1 MSKAAASR
9 GPKALGSA
17 SSTHRSGTAADREPV
32 MTQRNT
38 AGSPMSTSKTAA
50 TAPGATSGQTE
61 QAGHVARGAGGT
73 SAVRQGATQVA
84 KAAPG
89 IGTVVTAGEAG
100 SGLLRKHGK
109 KVGAAGAG
117 ATVVPAV
124 QIAIA
129 IALLNWLK
137 SFFMSL
143 LAAAAHALNWLK
155 SIVVLVKMIV
165 KAGVSWVVGK
175 VGGFFSAMGHGV
187 ASAFGAGQVVGT
199 VLSWSF
205 GASTLL
211 TGAVALSSPLLVSQ
225 NTSQYEGALATT
237 CVNANASANGGTEG
251 TPITLNANQ
260 EASAKSLYDVLHG
273 WGMPD
278 ANIAGILG
286 NWTKESGL
294 DPTSVEYI
302 FDEPWTLG
310 PRKQAS
316 LSSNPGIGI
325 GLGGWTASRSIGLQD
340 YAKSQGKNW
349 YDPSVQLMFAVTDD
363 YAESVGVIRGMITTP
378 KGTPGEAAMYFHD
391 HWERSA
397 DNAAQLAQRVSFAE
411 KWYGMMSGW
420 AADSHST
427 LPLPPGGTST
437 PGGSDTGGTN
447 AVTVGGTQDGC
458 TTNAVNGLSIG
469 PGTPATCGVGDHP
482 GAADGT
488 MIYAGTC
495 WYGGHG
501 VDIFAN
507 GGNTH
512 GTKWQ
517 CTELARRFWWAM
529 GWAPTTWHGGVGAT
543 LWSYE
548 TPPGAISEPQG
559 QITQLAA
566 GDILS
571 MNWVMSDGSMSATGH
586 VGLVNAITKNDDGT
600 YKVEMVSQNTPQALW
615 YFTWDGKSLTSA
627 FSGFPV
633 TGVMHHVGTP
643 T

>member
-1 MSKAAASR
+1 MSNAAAPR
-9 GPKALGSA
+9 GPKSLGGSQSTRTERDRPQQSGSGSSAVPEGTGRIKPESFAL
-17 SSTHRSGTAADREPV
+17 
-32 MTQRNT
+32 
-38 AGSPMSTSKTAA
+38 SK
-50 TAPGATSGQTE
+50 APDQTP
-61 QAGHVARGAGGT
+61 RGAGGT
-73 SAVRQGATQVA
+73 SAVHQGATQVA
-84 KAAPG
+84 KATPG
-89 IGTVVTAGEAG
+89 VGTALTAGEVG
-100 SGLLRKHGK
+100 VGVVRKHGK
-109 KVGAAGAG
+109 KIGAAGAG
-117 ATVVPAV
+117 AAAVPAMQV
-124 QIAIA
+124 VIAL
-129 IALLNWLK
+129 ALLNWLK
-137 SFFMSL
+137 SFFMSM
-143 LAAAAHALNWLK
+143 LAAVAHALNWLK
-155 SIVVLVKMIV
+155 SIVVLVKMLV
-165 KAGVSWVVGK
+165 KAGVAWVAGK
-175 VGGFFSAMGHGV
+175 VGGFFSAVGHGV
-187 ASAFGAGQVVGT
+187 ASAFGAGHVVGT
-199 VLSWSF
+199 VLSWGF

-211 TGAVALSSPLLVSQ
+211 TGAVALSSPLLASEH
-225 NTSQYEGALATT
+225 TSQYEGALSTT
-237 CVNANASANGGTEG
+237 CVNADASAGGSTQG
-251 TPITLNANQ
+251 TPVSLTASQ
-260 EASAKSLYDVLHG
+260 EISAKSLYDVLHG

-294 DPTSVEYI
+294 DPTSVEFI
-302 FDEPWTLG
+302 FNEPWTYG
-310 PRKQAS
+310 PTKQAA
-316 LSSNPGIGI
+316 LAAKPGTGL
-325 GLGGWTASRSIGLQD
+325 GLGGWTASRSIGLQN

-349 YDPSVQLMFAVTDD
+349 YDPTVQLMFAVTDD
-363 YAESVGVIRGMITTP
+363 YGESVGVVRDMITTS
-378 KGTPGEAAMYFHD
+378 KGTPAQAAMYFHD

-397 DNAAQLAQRVSFAE
+397 DNAAQLAQRVTFAQ
-411 KWYGMMSGW
+411 KWYAMMSGW
-420 AADSHST
+420 SAGSHST
-427 LPLPPGGTST
+427 LPLPPGGTGT
-437 PGGSDTGGTN
+437 GTGGTSDDGGTN
-447 AVTVGGTQDGC
+447 AVTVGGTMDNC
-458 TTNAVNGLSIG
+458 STSAVNGLSIG
-469 PGTPATCGVGDHP
+469 AGTPATCGQGDHP
-482 GAADGT
+482 GAADGA

-501 VDIFAN
+501 VDIYAN
-507 GGNTH
+507 GNNTH

-571 MNWVMSDGSMSATGH
+571 MNWVLSGGSMSATGH